1 MSPRLVETGTMNATP
16 RFLASALAMGLAVW
30 VGCSS
35 SSGSKKSDPALGTR
49 VLECV
54 VVQHDHD
61 SAASGG
67 SGYRGGTG
75 SYYMVFEAHEGQATS
90 TYRLEVT
97 RQQFQRFQ
105 DGDRVRLTLNNNIL
119 VNIQP
124 NND

>member
-1 MSPRLVETGTMNATP
+1 MSTTS
-16 RFLASALAMGLAVW
+16 RFLASALAVGLAVS

-35 SSGSKKSDPALGTR
+35 SGGSKKSDPALGTR

-61 SAASGG
+61 SGG
-67 SGYRGGTG
+67 SGSSYRSGTG
-75 SYYMVFEAHEGQATS
+75 LYYMVFETHEGQATS